1 MFTKIASH
9 DRNLKRT
16 ISRLVDR
23 KFITR
28 MQENFLYS
36 YAVFYQIN
44 QSKENLE
51 SLSLLMNRDCN
62 FLKQK

>member
-44 QSKENLE
+44 QSKDNLE